1 MHRLSCA
8 KTPLWPPCVQSSLS
22 LLARLKDADR
32 DLQLSDSF
40 RSRAAV
46 AGKRDARRG
55 FAHFDSS
62 AGGGKGMMGLGDTF
76 SGGGDGDDD
85 DAEMM
90 LARAAS
96 MLT

>member
-1 MHRLSCA
+1 
-8 KTPLWPPCVQSSLS
+8 
-22 LLARLKDADR
+22 
-32 DLQLSDSF
+32 
-40 RSRAAV
+40 
-46 AGKRDARRG
+46 
-55 FAHFDSS
+55 
-62 AGGGKGMMGLGDTF
+62 MMGLGDTF